1 MGVGVLGDE
10 ARVVGG
16 DAAEPVCSGR
26 GHLEEAADRISHQRV
41 TLSVRKIY
49 ILIIYDIYLHPELKR
64 AALRFSVVQQRAAR
78 NQPARIQSIDFK
90 KKEDTSST
98 TKSQKGAICSFGEE
112 IQTNLIIYLF
122 HN

>member
-16 DAAEPVCSGR
+16 DAAESVCSGR
-26 GHLEEAADRISHQRV
+26 GHLEEAADRISHQRE

-98 TKSQKGAICSFGEE
+98 TKTQKGGICSFGEK
-112 IQTNLIIYLF
+112 NS
-122 HN
+122 N